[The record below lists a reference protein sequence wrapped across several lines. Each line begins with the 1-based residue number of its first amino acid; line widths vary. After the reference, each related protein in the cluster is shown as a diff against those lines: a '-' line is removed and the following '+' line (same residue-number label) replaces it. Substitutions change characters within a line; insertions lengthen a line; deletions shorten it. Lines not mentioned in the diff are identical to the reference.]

1 MIWRQF
7 SHGLRLD
14 PITKG
19 APMALV
25 VLLHDFDATA
35 ESLTS
40 IAARWALAVPSTAFV
55 ALSGSAPSDLP
66 ADRLPPPP
74 ADDLAKASPAMLE
87 VAALRLVPVIEQQL
101 RSRRLDASRLVLGG
115 FGHGGMLALHMVLRQ
130 GIRCAGVLAYSV
142 ELMTPPHRILEVD
155 RKVRLI
161 ECVGDRHVAQSSL
174 RDIIELLAVR
184 GIDARGVSL
193 VGSALS
199 EEAIRLGG
207 AYLVEL
213 VATAQRGD
221 RFPHAR
227 ESRDAR

>member
-1 MIWRQF
+1 MTWRQF

-19 APMALV
+19 APKALV

-40 IAARWALAVPSTAFV
+40 IAARWAAAVPSTAFV
-55 ALSGSAPSDLP
+55 ALPGSAPSDLP
-66 ADRLPPPP
+66 SDRVPQQPT
-74 ADDLAKASPAMLE
+74 DYLAKANLAMLE
-87 VAALRLVPVIEQQL
+87 VAALRLAPVIDQQL

-115 FGHGGMLALHMVLRQ
+115 FGYGGMLALHMVLCQ
-130 GIRCAGVLAYSV
+130 GIRCAGVLAYSTKP
-142 ELMTPPHRILEVD
+142 MTPLRRILEVD

-161 ECVGDRHVAQSSL
+161 ECIGDRHIGQSSL
-174 RDIIELLAVR
+174 RDIIELLALR

-221 RFPHAR
+221 RFPLAR
-227 ESRDAR
+227 ENSDAR